1 MTIMTYTVAAM
12 GVVMLV
18 QSWCLW
24 RVLDRLGVLE
34 RFEDRLASLSHTL
47 MLLTDTTET
56 CFQVIASQLE
66 KEQTERTASST
77 GRVGRQRRIVAA
89 ARRGRSV
96 GEIAA
101 QEEVAEGEARLRLHL
116 AEQGDTK
123 EKGRHGTMLT

>member
-1 MTIMTYTVAAM
+1 MTYVIAALAAM
-12 GVVMLV
+12 AVLMVV

-24 RVLDRLGVLE
+24 RVLNRLGTLE

-56 CFQVIASQLE
+56 CFQVIATQLE
-66 KEQTERTASST
+66 KEQSERTASSP

-116 AEQGDTK
+116 AEQGENKD
-123 EKGRHGTMLT
+123 KGRHGPLLT

>member
-1 MTIMTYTVAAM
+1 MIMTYTIAAM

-24 RVLDRLGVLE
+24 RAQPSQHSK
-34 RFEDRLASLSHTL
+34 RFEDRSPACHML

-56 CFQVIASQLE
+56 CFQVIAGQLE
-66 KEQTERTASST
+66 KEQAERAAPA
-77 GRVGRQRRIVAA
+77 GRLGRQRRIVAA
-89 ARRGRSV
+89 AKRGRSV

-116 AEQGDTK
+116 ADQGDSK

>member
-1 MTIMTYTVAAM
+1 MIMTYTVAAM

-34 RFEDRLASLSHTL
+34 RFEDRLASLSHTM

-66 KEQTERTASST
+66 KEQAERAASPTA
-77 GRVGRQRRIVAA
+77 RVGRQRRIVTAA
-89 ARRGRSV
+89 KRGQSV

-116 AEQGDTK
+116 AEKTESK
-123 EKGRHGTMLT
+123 EKGRHGSMFT

>member
-1 MTIMTYTVAAM
+1 MIMTYVVAAM

-56 CFQVIASQLE
+56 CFQVIATQLE
-66 KEQTERTASST
+66 KEQTERVVPSP

-116 AEQGDTK
+116 ADPGESP
-123 EKGRHGTMLT
+123 ERGRRGSMLT

>member
-1 MTIMTYTVAAM
+1 VTLTYAIAALA
-12 GVVMLV
+12 VVLLF
-18 QSWCLW
+18 QSWCIW

-66 KEQTERTASST
+66 KEQSERAASSP

-116 AEQGDTK
+116 AEQGDSA
-123 EKGRHGTMLT
+123 ERARRGPMLT

>member
-1 MTIMTYTVAAM
+1 MLTYAIAVLA
-12 GVVMLV
+12 VVLLF
-18 QSWCLW
+18 QSWCIW

-56 CFQVIASQLE
+56 CFQVIATQLE
-66 KEQTERTASST
+66 KEQSERAASSP

-96 GEIAA
+96 GEIAV

-116 AEQGDTK
+116 ADQG
-123 EKGRHGTMLT
+123 ESPERGRRGSMLT

>member
-1 MTIMTYTVAAM
+1 MVTYAIAAM
-12 GVVMLV
+12 AVVVLFL
-18 QSWCLW
+18 SWCVW
-24 RVLDRLGVLE
+24 RVLDRLSVLE

-56 CFQVIASQLE
+56 CFQVIATQLE
-66 KEQTERTASST
+66 KEQSERASSSP

-101 QEEVAEGEARLRLHL
+101 EEEVAEGEARLRLHL
-116 AEQGDTK
+116 ADPGEHP
-123 EKGRHGTMLT
+123 ERGRRGSMLS

>member
-1 MTIMTYTVAAM
+1 MTYVVAAM
-12 GVVMLV
+12 AVVMV
-18 QSWCLW
+18 GQSWCLW
-24 RVLDRLGVLE
+24 RVLDRLGVLD

-56 CFQVIASQLE
+56 CFQVVASQLE
-66 KEQTERTASST
+66 KEQTERAAASP

-89 ARRGRSV
+89 ARRGRTV

-116 AEQGDTK
+116 AEQG
-123 EKGRHGTMLT
+123 EHPERGRHGQLLT

>member
-1 MTIMTYTVAAM
+1 MLTYAIAVLA
-12 GVVMLV
+12 VVLLF
-18 QSWCLW
+18 QSWCIW

-66 KEQTERTASST
+66 KEQSERAASSP

-96 GEIAA
+96 GEIAV

-116 AEQGDTK
+116 ADQGDSP
-123 EKGRHGTMLT
+123 ERRRGSMLT